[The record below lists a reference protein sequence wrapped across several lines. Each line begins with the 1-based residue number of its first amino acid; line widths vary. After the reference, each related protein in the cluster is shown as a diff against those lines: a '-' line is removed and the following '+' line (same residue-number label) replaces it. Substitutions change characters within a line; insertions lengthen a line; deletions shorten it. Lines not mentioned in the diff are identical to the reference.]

1 MPVQVFCRYFIT
13 QWNTLLF
20 VKAVNSELSVT
31 VRDKEGVRVTN
42 KIRFDHRDYFEPP
55 FLRPAQSFWKQECKN
70 LVCGGGILP
79 KFALLP
85 S

>member
-42 KIRFDHRDYFEPP
+42 KIRFDHRDYFEPSGTVILETRMQESG
-55 FLRPAQSFWKQECKN
+55 LRWWYPSE
-70 LVCGGGILP
+70 VR
-79 KFALLP
+79 FATQLE
-85 S
+85 